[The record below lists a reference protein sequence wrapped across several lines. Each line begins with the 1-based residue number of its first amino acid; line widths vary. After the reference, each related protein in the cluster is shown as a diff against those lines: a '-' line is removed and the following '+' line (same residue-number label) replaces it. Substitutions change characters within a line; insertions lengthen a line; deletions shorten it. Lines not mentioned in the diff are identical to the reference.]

1 MVDENFGSRTQA
13 NRIISKPLSTKE
25 FESLTRCSMDPFY
38 FASFIYVI
46 NAVKGRVPF
55 KLYPYQRGVLWSFIK
70 ERFNIILK
78 FRQAGITELIALFCL
93 WYAMFHSNKTINI
106 ISIKDTVAKKVLRKI
121 KFMYRNLPEYMKVD
135 IINGRRKDLGTGS
148 EMEFA
153 NGSMITSIPT
163 TEEAGR
169 SESLSLLVIDE
180 AAIIRWADQIW
191 AAAFPTLSTGG
202 RAILNSCITGDTRI
216 LGKNGYFRVD
226 MIAPKEFGKHDVQAL
241 GLEVMTHQGRFKK
254 VLGAVNKGVLK
265 TWEVENR
272 KGKILK
278 ATPAHKLLTTRGWKT
293 IKEITEKGLNC
304 IFSNTDS
311 VIEEKPITKAPKKE
325 VKKDIIGYTNYQIS
339 NLGKIYYKDSGKE
352 KKQMTN
358 NEGYKRV
365 SLWRDSKSRKFKVTH
380 LVASHFIGAIP
391 EDYVVDHIDNTRDT
405 NHVNNLQIITRK
417 ENAQRANKYNHT
429 LNFATRSKGVGV
441 NYEIIGYILEKIEK
455 YGNSYGFYNKVVKAV
470 NKRFGIILQ
479 KGYIS
484 RIVNRTRNTNIY
496 ISKLKI
502 NRKFKENIYDI
513 CVEDDESYI
522 TDTDFINH
530 NTPYGIGNF
539 FHKKWVEACSGG
551 NEFTPIRLKWRMH
564 PDRGEDGKP
573 PTIYPDN
580 PNYDP
585 YWYNKMSASL
595 GPRRT
600 AQEIDGDFLTSGASV
615 FDLMD
620 IRAIEESLDQYIPL
634 SIHND
639 PMFKDLFKGDIRQ
652 IRDKLHIFEKPDKR
666 KKYTIGSDV
675 ATGRSRDYSAFT
687 IMDAG
692 GEEAGCFKMKI
703 PVNEL
708 SNMLA
713 RLGMI
718 YNRATLAPESNDIG
732 LAVSSKL
739 QEMNYPNLH
748 YSLKLVKEKKAKR
761 PKEEKIPGW
770 YTTSRNR
777 PVIIAELEEDIRLGN
792 VIIKDAEF
800 VQEAYTFI
808 YDDTNKPI
816 AMGKGSGNSDSL
828 ANEDDAYVDDA
839 ILGKAITNH
848 VRKIRQ
854 KGLIILPQ

>member
-202 RAILNSCITGDTRI
+202 RAILNS
-216 LGKNGYFRVD
+216 
-226 MIAPKEFGKHDVQAL
+226 
-241 GLEVMTHQGRFKK
+241 
-254 VLGAVNKGVLK
+254 
-265 TWEVENR
+265 
-272 KGKILK
+272 
-278 ATPAHKLLTTRGWKT
+278 
-293 IKEITEKGLNC
+293 
-304 IFSNTDS
+304 
-311 VIEEKPITKAPKKE
+311 
-325 VKKDIIGYTNYQIS
+325 
-339 NLGKIYYKDSGKE
+339 
-352 KKQMTN
+352 
-358 NEGYKRV
+358 
-365 SLWRDSKSRKFKVTH
+365 
-380 LVASHFIGAIP
+380 
-391 EDYVVDHIDNTRDT
+391 
-405 NHVNNLQIITRK
+405 
-417 ENAQRANKYNHT
+417 
-429 LNFATRSKGVGV
+429 
-441 NYEIIGYILEKIEK
+441 
-455 YGNSYGFYNKVVKAV
+455 
-470 NKRFGIILQ
+470 
-479 KGYIS
+479 
-484 RIVNRTRNTNIY
+484 
-496 ISKLKI
+496 
-502 NRKFKENIYDI
+502 
-513 CVEDDESYI
+513 
-522 TDTDFINH
+522 
-530 NTPYGIGNF
+530 TPYGIGNF